1 MDMNETVKDRLL
13 NFLQHLGIG
22 QNKFE
27 KAVGLSVGYINKL
40 RHEPSPTK
48 LRLILNKYPELNQ
61 NWLLTG
67 EGSMLQSQDSNHIES
82 NAVPFVPERHVLVP
96 VVSSY
101 AYAGYLTGYA
111 DPEYMEALPTIDFT
125 PEHEMHGNYV
135 AFEVRGDSM
144 DDGSKESYINGELV
158 ICREVERSLWQD
170 CKLHINRRDFV
181 IVHQEGILIKRIIE
195 HDVAACTIIIHSL
208 NPEYP
213 DRTLNLSEV
222 LQIFSVVESRI
233 QRKR

>member
-1 MDMNETVKDRLL
+1 MNETVKDRLIQYL
-13 NFLQHLGIG
+13 KYKEIG
-22 QNKFE
+22 RNRFE
-27 KAVGLSVGYINKL
+27 KMAGISTGYISNLKS
-40 RHEPSPTK
+40 SPGSAQLVK
-48 LRLILNKYPELNQ
+48 ILNAAPDLNRT
-61 NWLLTG
+61 WLLTG

-144 DDGSKESYINGELV
+144 DDGSKESYIDGELV
-158 ICREVERSLWQD
+158 ICREVGRHLWQD
-170 CKLHINRRDFV
+170 SRLHYDRRDFV
-181 IVHQEGILIKRIIE
+181 IVHKDGILIKRIIE
-195 HDVAACTIIIHSL
+195 HDVAACTITIHSL